1 MTDTLWNDLDSYLV
15 DILTTDLGPVSA
27 YTTLQAQLVTATT
40 YEQFLAPNTGQRD
53 KESQLPG
60 IFIVGNVA
68 KFDDGQFGD
77 GKLHLVASMPYDI
90 FCLAQDTSWPA
101 ALADAKTLGTRV
113 RESLRARPNLLYLG
127 STPQSSIGEVVRR
140 TLIGGL
146 DVWVLKV
153 AGAGGLWRGLARV
166 SVEIEAQA

>member
-1 MTDTLWNDLDSYLV
+1 MTDTLWNDLDTQLV
-15 DILTTDLGPVSA
+15 NILTDDLGPSSA

-60 IFIVGNVA
+60 IFVVGNVA
-68 KFDDGQFGD
+68 RYGDGQFGD
-77 GKLHLVASMPYDI
+77 GLMHLVVTTPYDI

-101 ALADAKTLGTRV
+101 ALADAKTLGTRA
-113 RESLRARPNLLYLG
+113 RESLRLRPNLLYMG
-127 STPQSSIGEVVRR
+127 ATPASTTGEVVRR

-146 DVWVLKV
+146 DVWALKV
-153 AGAGGLWRGLARV
+153 AGAGGLWRGLARL
-166 SVEIEAQA
+166 SVEIEAQI